1 MKIFLPFLS
10 LIFLGCAEK
19 NSVSNPCEEFLQ
31 NHPEVVNRYEQ
42 FECLDSSTIFY
53 ELSFVKGYV
62 FFAKFN
68 QDSMWTTQVG
78 NYSLPSFPVRDLEK
92 WDVMTSRSNH
102 GRKYTEAEK
111 KHIKADTSFQTF
123 SRNKRNSFE
132 EFKYFIMD
140 VDKISSTEFERRF
153 ENYDSLASF
162 YKLLSFLSLWNV
174 QSAIAKKNDS
184 SFYILGPTLSQGY
197 LLTAPSTGGKSKKI
211 FQFDIYNC
219 CGTNRFK
226 APKEINANDTS
237 FLVKLQGGNW
247 IYYNEPK
254 DSIAFFI
261 KDSLDF
267 YLITHFKE
275 NGDSINY
282 FSPKKAAPCPREY
295 ECSS

>member
-1 MKIFLPFLS
+1 MKIFLLILS
-10 LIFLGCAEK
+10 LIFLGCTEK
-19 NSVSNPCEEFLQ
+19 NSVSNLCEKFLL
-31 NHPEVVNRYEQ
+31 NHPEVANRYGQ
-42 FECLDSSTIFY
+42 VECLNSSTIFY

-68 QDSMWTTQVG
+68 QDSMWTTQAG
-78 NYSLPSFPVRDLEK
+78 CYACPDFPVNDLEK
-92 WDVMTSRSNH
+92 WNIMPYQWEQ

-111 KHIKADTSFQTF
+111 SRIRTDTTFQIF
-123 SRNKRNSFE
+123 SRHRRNSFE
-132 EFKYFIMD
+132 EFKHFIMD
-140 VDKISSTEFERRF
+140 VDNISAAEFERRF
-153 ENYDSLASF
+153 ETYDSLANF
-162 YKLLSFLSLWNV
+162 YDLLSFLSLWNV

-197 LLTAPSTGGKSKKI
+197 LLNAPSTGGKSKKV
-211 FQFDIYNC
+211 FQYDIYNC

-226 APKEINANDTS
+226 APKEINANDTTI
-237 FLVKLQGGNW
+237 LVKLQGDNW

-267 YLITHFKE
+267 YLITHFKA
-275 NGDSINY
+275 NGDSVNY
-282 FSPKKAAPCPREY
+282 FSPKKATPCPREY